1 MDAMSSFF
9 VKRALASLF
18 AIWGV
23 ATLTFL
29 LLRVTADPAALLVGE
44 QATPEQIAQVRER
57 LGLDQPLLV
66 QYGDFLGGAVRGDF
80 GTSYRFNEPALSMVA
95 ERLPISIRLAGAAFL
110 IALVVS
116 IPLAI
121 ASAVWRNTIIDYV
134 ASFISF
140 LGFAMP
146 AFWLGAMAIII
157 FAVNLRWLPTSG
169 AGSPQ
174 HYILPALTLA
184 TWPLGQFTR
193 LLRSELLNV
202 FHDDYIRTARAKGL
216 SEQIVVWRHALRNA
230 FLPMLTLI
238 GLSFGSLL
246 GGAIVTETVFAWPGL
261 GRLIIQA
268 TLNRDFPII
277 EAGVVIL
284 ATGFV
289 LINFAIDLL
298 YGVLDPRI
306 KLS

>member
-1 MDAMSSFF
+1 MSSFL

-18 AIWGV
+18 AVWGV
-23 ATLTFL
+23 ATLTFV

-44 QATPEQIAQVRER
+44 RATPQQIAEVRHR
-57 LGLDQPLLV
+57 LGLDRPLAT
-66 QYGDFLGGAVRGDF
+66 QYGDFIGHAVVGDF
-80 GTSYRFNEPALSMVA
+80 GQSYRFDEPAMSMVV
-95 ERLPISIRLAGAAFL
+95 ERLPISLRLATAAFVV
-110 IALVVS
+110 ALVLA

-121 ASAVWRNTIIDYV
+121 ASAVWRDTVVDYV
-134 ASFISF
+134 ASFVAF

-146 AFWLGAMAIII
+146 AFWLGAMAIIV
-157 FAVNLRWLPTSG
+157 FSVQLRWLPTSG
-169 AGSPQ
+169 SGDLK
-174 HYILPALTLA
+174 HYVLPTLTLA
-184 TWPLGQFTR
+184 MWPLGQFTR

-202 FHDDYIRTARAKGL
+202 FHEDYVRTARAKGL
-216 SEQIVVWRHALRNA
+216 AERVVVWRHTLKNA
-230 FLPMLTLI
+230 FLPVLTLI

-246 GGAIVTETVFAWPGL
+246 GGAIITETVFAWPGL

-277 EAGVVIL
+277 EASVVVL

-289 LINFAIDLL
+289 LINFVVDVL

-306 KLS
+306 KLT

>member
-1 MDAMSSFF
+1 MSSFF

-23 ATLTFL
+23 ATLTFV
-29 LLRVTADPAALLVGE
+29 LLRVTADPAALLAGE
-44 QATPEQIAQVRER
+44 QATPEQIAEIRQR
-57 LGLDQPLLV
+57 LGLDQPLIV

-80 GTSYRFNEPALSMVA
+80 GTSYRFNQPALEMVV
-95 ERLPISIRLAGAAFL
+95 ERLPISIRLAGAAFV
-110 IALVVS
+110 IALVLS

-121 ASAVWRNTIIDYV
+121 ASAVWRNTLIDYV
-134 ASFISF
+134 ASFVSF

-157 FAVNLRWLPTSG
+157 FAVHLRWLPTSG
-169 AGSPQ
+169 AGDIQ

-202 FHDDYIRTARAKGL
+202 FHDDYVRTARAKGL
-216 SEQIVVWRHALRNA
+216 SERVIVWRHALRNA

-246 GGAIVTETVFAWPGL
+246 GGAIVTETVFAWPGM

-284 ATGFV
+284 ASGFV
-289 LINFAIDLL
+289 LINFAVDIL

>member
-1 MDAMSSFF
+1 VSSFLD
-9 VKRALASLF
+9 KRALASLF
-18 AIWGV
+18 AVWGV
-23 ATLTFL
+23 ATLPFV

-44 QATPEQIAQVRER
+44 RATPQQIADVRHR
-57 LGLDQPLLV
+57 LGLDRPLPT
-66 QYGDFLGGAVRGDF
+66 QYGDFIGHAVVGDF
-80 GTSYRFNEPALSMVA
+80 GRSYRFDEPAMSMVTQ
-95 ERLPISIRLAGAAFL
+95 RLPISLRLATAAFVV
-110 IALVVS
+110 ALALA

-121 ASAVWRNTIIDYV
+121 ASAVWRDTVIDYV
-134 ASFISF
+134 ASFIAF

-146 AFWLGAMAIII
+146 AFWLGAMAIIV
-157 FAVNLRWLPTSG
+157 FSVQLRWLPTSG
-169 AGSPQ
+169 SGDLK
-174 HYILPALTLA
+174 HYLLPTLTLA

-202 FHDDYIRTARAKGL
+202 FHEDYVRTARAKGL
-216 SEQIVVWRHALRNA
+216 SERIVVSRHALKNA
-230 FLPMLTLI
+230 FLPVLTLI

-246 GGAIVTETVFAWPGL
+246 GGAIITETVFAWPGL

-277 EAGVVIL
+277 EASVVVL

-289 LINFAIDLL
+289 VINFAVDVL

>member
-1 MDAMSSFF
+1 VSSFL

-18 AIWGV
+18 AVWGV
-23 ATLTFL
+23 ATLTFV

-44 QATPEQIAQVRER
+44 RATPQQIAEVRHR
-57 LGLDQPLLV
+57 LGLDRPLAT
-66 QYGDFLGGAVRGDF
+66 QYGDFIGHAVVGDF
-80 GTSYRFNEPALSMVA
+80 GQSYRFDEPAMSMVV
-95 ERLPISIRLAGAAFL
+95 ERLPISLRLATAAFVV
-110 IALVVS
+110 ALVLA

-121 ASAVWRNTIIDYV
+121 ASAVWRDTVVDYV
-134 ASFISF
+134 ASFVAF

-146 AFWLGAMAIII
+146 AFWLGAMAIIV
-157 FAVNLRWLPTSG
+157 FSVQLRWLPTSG
-169 AGSPQ
+169 SGDLK
-174 HYILPALTLA
+174 HYVLPTLTLA
-184 TWPLGQFTR
+184 MWPLGQFTR

-202 FHDDYIRTARAKGL
+202 FHEDYVRTARAKGL
-216 SEQIVVWRHALRNA
+216 AERVVVWRHTLKNA
-230 FLPMLTLI
+230 FLPVLTLI

-246 GGAIVTETVFAWPGL
+246 GGAIITETVFAWPGL

-277 EAGVVIL
+277 EASVVVL

-289 LINFAIDLL
+289 LINFVVDVL

-306 KLS
+306 KLT